1 MKTRTRTGLPE
12 PHADMAPLISS
23 YQDGLTTPAEVDFVE
38 RHMLECDLC
47 HSFYGGLQE
56 VRDLIANLPW
66 APERDQEH
74 VEAAYAA
81 VMDRTVRTVRRGQRW
96 TKDGDWKHPHP
107 KHRRLR

>member
-23 YQDGLTTPAEVDFVE
+23 YQDGLTTPAEADFVE

-47 HSFYGGLQE
+47 HSFYGGLQD

-66 APERDQEH
+66 AQTERNQEQ
-74 VEAAYAA
+74 VEAAYEA
-81 VMDRTVRTVRRGQRW
+81 VMDRTVRTVRTVRRGQP
-96 TKDGDWKHPHP
+96 KWKHPHP
-107 KHRRLR
+107 KQRRLR